1 MLEDWPLQW
10 FSNSILPIIAKL
22 ECISSQRKSDI
33 YIHSRERGIKN
44 WITIWYDFWKQIIS
58 ICLTLIWSCFVCE
71 INFTFKWIKI
81 IIILMNELWT
91 IYYSYYKIRNVYITV
106 QLINLFSMRIFMNIA
121 SIIMYNI
128 LAMITL
134 AHAVENSRDCGIK
147 GVRRSIII

>member
-1 MLEDWPLQW
+1 MRAWVKCLKILLRFEMNEQWANIEHCEFDPIIPRHTKTNCSWPLQW
-10 FSNSILPIIAKL
+10 YSNSILPIIAKL

-91 IYYSYYKIRNVYITV
+91 IY
-106 QLINLFSMRIFMNIA
+106 FS
-121 SIIMYNI
+121 
-128 LAMITL
+128 
-134 AHAVENSRDCGIK
+134 
-147 GVRRSIII
+147 